1 MCDHYKEKSTQSNK
15 IEFTKLV
22 IGGIMII
29 YFLVCT
35 FGSILV
41 LMMYF
46 RESYEYSTDC
56 LKALFT
62 FAEIPIPIAIGFY
75 CWKARGENIPKQ
87 YQRML
92 DDIKDPELKTIFL
105 SSIAGGNLANMDL
118 TKNRMGKQ
126 YNEMVVNEEENVLN
140 QCKSGVYEATNLVS
154 NIEDVVV
161 DEM

>member
-1 MCDHYKEKSTQSNK
+1 MGNHYKEKSNQCNK

-29 YFLVCT
+29 YFLVCV
-35 FGSILV
+35 FGSVLV

-46 RESYEYSTDC
+46 SESYEYSTDC

-118 TKNRMGKQ
+118 TKNRIGKQ
-126 YNEMVVNEEENVLN
+126 YNEMATNEEENVLN

>member
-1 MCDHYKEKSTQSNK
+1 MGQHYKEKANNPNK

-29 YFLVCT
+29 YFLVCA
-35 FGSILV
+35 FGALLV

-46 RESYEYSTDC
+46 REKYEYSTDC

-92 DDIKDPELKTIFL
+92 DDIKDPQLKTIFL
-105 SSIAGGNLANMDL
+105 SSIACGNLANMDL
-118 TKNRMGKQ
+118 TKNKMGKQ
-126 YNEMVVNEEENVLN
+126 YNEMAVNEEESVLSK
-140 QCKSGVYEATNLVS
+140 CKSAVYEPTNV
-154 NIEDVVV
+154 IDEVEDIIL

>member
-1 MCDHYKEKSTQSNK
+1 MGDHYKEKSSSSK

-29 YFLVCT
+29 YFLVCA
-35 FGSILV
+35 FGAALV

-46 RESYEYSTDC
+46 SERYDYATDC

-92 DDIKDPELKTIFL
+92 DDIKDPQLKTIFL
-105 SSIAGGNLANMDL
+105 SSIACPFSLL
-118 TKNRMGKQ
+118 LPCTFF
-126 YNEMVVNEEENVLN
+126 
-140 QCKSGVYEATNLVS
+140 
-154 NIEDVVV
+154 
-161 DEM
+161 